1 MLQRLKKIISALTV
15 TAMIFGIMPIGAFAE
30 NLNKADY
37 EELNDGYLK
46 VVVSA
51 KNGGFLID
59 TVEGDKLNKADDNK
73 YLLFPDENYDTSY
86 TSFRV
91 KRGDEVKDYIF
102 GRKYGFLGKDSSDVT
117 LVKNSDNIVAT
128 WSVDGLTFTQ
138 TVTLANTKSALHGMA
153 SISYGV
159 KSTDGR
165 SADSVQARVMLDTAL
180 GYQDY
185 AVYELTK
192 KDSTY
197 EQIQSETVIDNSDG
211 EAYNNALFGYDNP
224 KAPSVTAYTVNASI
238 NNKIVAPYQIAFGH
252 WNNLASS
259 VFDFEPDNSL
269 TFTNP
274 YNEKYLTADSAYA
287 LYFDMGSVAAN
298 GEGNTVATNYGIY
311 SNVTVNNDDKVAINF
326 SSELGAMQL
335 TDTKDEYKP
344 QTADGKNGDFSVST
358 QIKNVSQNEMKQI
371 AVAVYPQEGI
381 TPYDLS
387 GNLDVTASYSNPF
400 SVDIIDF
407 NADEERQ
414 VVFNFNAEP
423 LTATDYRKIEV
434 RCYDVSGTDGK
445 LLSENLIGQRSIYLL
460 CPGATGDRVS
470 FISTAPEIVYNRG
483 TRHIYLAGQNFN
495 LLKNKSEYDIKVK
508 PLNGS
513 QPLTV
518 SAENFILDTENNTAD
533 LILDELMSVGTYQ
546 IVFDMKD
553 PTKKDITSDA
563 LKFNVS
569 DDIAYQ
575 GGSYGVVTIGV
586 VTIEKDGD
594 NKYALRAYKDEK
606 EYSDEVPN
614 AQNIS
619 LLELRGDFTL
629 KYENGKIAEAE
640 AVSLE
645 TVDHKAKSTINISNC
660 LDIEKGTVTVS
671 VENVG
676 QDDQTINIDIDGEV
690 YTTGARTKV
699 WSGVCA
705 ISSFENGSESTLLQY
720 TNEGEQTGDVENSVA
735 NTNGIML
742 MWPGAASTAQT
753 IAGMVMEFRYCQFG
767 QMATVDGEVTSKTP
781 KQRVI
786 AFGAQLSPDF
796 LVPSNF
802 DWSNRKTSAMEVAQ
816 LKMASSNYT
825 PSQLRDVQDRYAED
839 QEEWEDAEGGSLNLY
854 IHDILFGGGFIGFN
868 TSVEVEVPSY
878 ADGLPSVEGTLDLKV
893 MNNEYTIGVQ
903 GSADMMAFEM
913 EAEIRL
919 RSNNGIPI
927 PDKLYFYAGGF
938 TPGINVDGMGV
949 FWIKGAGGGID
960 NLFETIYPSSSVPPI
975 TLLLS
980 GQFALFDVLSARGDV
995 SISPRDLSIALSD
1008 VNVAGI
1014 TLIDYAGIECAWY
1027 PELRFAAGVSIGI
1040 FDVISGDGHLIVEKD
1055 KVKDKYFWE
1064 GYATAVV
1071 SIPKKIPIFGGIEI
1085 GSADL
1090 GVNAEKIWGALH
1102 VLKIDA
1108 GVTYYWGGDVDFAF
1122 GKYDAPEPTIELS
1135 AEGIPVYY
1143 DEKTD
1148 RTLYMKLNNSIRTL
1162 ASTDDISLFGSNG
1175 ATVSSLAGK
1184 TVHSVNFGKYNNE
1197 NGILTISYD
1206 APSQLI
1212 AETYAKNIEMENYP
1226 IVWSDS
1232 SKTADD
1238 TANAN
1243 ANAMLNWNEDTK
1255 KATVTITVT
1264 DENYFNKALQLKT
1277 GIASSVTIYAL
1288 SKLPTIDN
1296 AVLNNN
1302 TVTWSGEDLDKFNS
1316 LTIYAED
1323 SNNEVYPLYKTENVN
1338 DIKSK
1343 SANITMPENM
1353 PSGEYTVKVVATT
1366 TDESAN
1372 PVVTTDKK
1380 LNYTNPSQPSAPTF
1394 NVALGG
1400 DYSIDLTGI
1409 NQDNYDGY
1417 KVSIYEVQDGKNV
1430 PTVFDNMTV
1439 SGSDVIT
1446 VGGQYTK
1453 TVTVDKNGNIVNEND
1468 LTEDEKKDIK
1478 TQTEQVGLVS
1488 GKQYVVGL
1496 KGYKNTSSGGQ
1507 IVSAETLPSPV
1518 TMVEPKKADVT
1529 LKAQNAVSID
1539 GTDTVKSSNAVIDIV
1554 SDMNVSGEWSL
1565 DSGEMSGTVSEK
1577 TMSQSINLDG
1587 LEDGTHTITFKGE
1600 NDSKDGTLS
1609 EYMFTVD
1616 TLPPRLQIS
1625 SPNNGGF
1632 FEDTVTVKGISDS
1645 GAKVYIGAEN
1655 QEIQEVTVGDD
1666 GSFEKT
1672 VTLDNS
1678 MAYQNIVV
1686 YAADEIGNET
1696 VPVTLQLTNKALG
1709 NDDSVLQ
1716 MYIDGKECSDS
1727 TIKAG
1732 TSGQLSLK
1740 VKTDNRIIEINDD
1753 SAAANRIE
1761 WNVSAIE
1768 GAANVDENGYITTDE
1783 KINGVVSATVDNQNV
1798 YTVLGGKDS
1807 TDVPSEKI
1815 KVNASAGTARKTH
1828 ITINLDTAIEGMT
1841 ADNFVV
1847 LNGDKNVELT
1857 EVKASSD
1864 NKTYTLY
1871 GTFDTSVTYT
1881 VTVNLTGTTVEN
1893 THIIASSPLM
1903 IKPSSGGGGGGNSG
1917 NATYKITVVQS
1928 ENGKISPDTVTVNK
1942 NESKT
1947 FTITADEGYEI
1958 EDVIVNGESVGK
1970 VSEYTFEK
1978 VNAKAEITA
1987 KFKKIDAVPNPS
1999 DKPEPT
2005 DWNNPFVDVSNND
2018 WFYNSVKYAY
2028 ENGLM
2033 YGVSNTE
2040 FAPDGDVTR
2049 AMFVTVLYRTEGEPY
2064 AENSS
2069 FVDVASDSYYANAVA
2084 WAEENKIVSG
2094 VSDTEFAPDM
2104 SITREQMAAIIYR
2117 YAEYKN
2123 CDITVN
2129 ETANY
2134 VDSDSVSDY
2143 ARNAVDWLSEQEIMS
2158 GNTDGTFAPQANST
2172 RAQTAAV
2179 FMRINEKLK

>member
-495 LLKNKSEYDIKVK
+495 LLKNKSEYDIKVT

-575 GGSYGVVTIGV
+575 GGSYGV

-1162 ASTDDISLFGSNG
+1162 ASTEDISLFGSNG

-1184 TVHSVNFGKYNNE
+1184 TVHSVNFGKYNNG

-1446 VGGQYTK
+1446 VGGQ
-1453 TVTVDKNGNIVNEND
+1453 
-1468 LTEDEKKDIK
+1468 
-1478 TQTEQVGLVS
+1478 
-1488 GKQYVVGL
+1488 
-1496 KGYKNTSSGGQ
+1496 
-1507 IVSAETLPSPV
+1507 
-1518 TMVEPKKADVT
+1518 
-1529 LKAQNAVSID
+1529 
-1539 GTDTVKSSNAVIDIV
+1539 
-1554 SDMNVSGEWSL
+1554 
-1565 DSGEMSGTVSEK
+1565 
-1577 TMSQSINLDG
+1577 
-1587 LEDGTHTITFKGE
+1587 
-1600 NDSKDGTLS
+1600 
-1609 EYMFTVD
+1609 
-1616 TLPPRLQIS
+1616 IS
-1625 SPNNGGF
+1625 
-1632 FEDTVTVKGISDS
+1632 
-1645 GAKVYIGAEN
+1645 
-1655 QEIQEVTVGDD
+1655 
-1666 GSFEKT
+1666 
-1672 VTLDNS
+1672 
-1678 MAYQNIVV
+1678 
-1686 YAADEIGNET
+1686 
-1696 VPVTLQLTNKALG
+1696 
-1709 NDDSVLQ
+1709 
-1716 MYIDGKECSDS
+1716 
-1727 TIKAG
+1727 
-1732 TSGQLSLK
+1732 
-1740 VKTDNRIIEINDD
+1740 
-1753 SAAANRIE
+1753 
-1761 WNVSAIE
+1761 
-1768 GAANVDENGYITTDE
+1768 
-1783 KINGVVSATVDNQNV
+1783 
-1798 YTVLGGKDS
+1798 
-1807 TDVPSEKI
+1807 
-1815 KVNASAGTARKTH
+1815 
-1828 ITINLDTAIEGMT
+1828 
-1841 ADNFVV
+1841 
-1847 LNGDKNVELT
+1847 
-1857 EVKASSD
+1857 
-1864 NKTYTLY
+1864 
-1871 GTFDTSVTYT
+1871 
-1881 VTVNLTGTTVEN
+1881 
-1893 THIIASSPLM
+1893 
-1903 IKPSSGGGGGGNSG
+1903 
-1917 NATYKITVVQS
+1917 
-1928 ENGKISPDTVTVNK
+1928 
-1942 NESKT
+1942 
-1947 FTITADEGYEI
+1947 
-1958 EDVIVNGESVGK
+1958 
-1970 VSEYTFEK
+1970 
-1978 VNAKAEITA
+1978 
-1987 KFKKIDAVPNPS
+1987 
-1999 DKPEPT
+1999 
-2005 DWNNPFVDVSNND
+2005 
-2018 WFYNSVKYAY
+2018 
-2028 ENGLM
+2028 
-2033 YGVSNTE
+2033 
-2040 FAPDGDVTR
+2040 
-2049 AMFVTVLYRTEGEPY
+2049 
-2064 AENSS
+2064 
-2069 FVDVASDSYYANAVA
+2069 
-2084 WAEENKIVSG
+2084 
-2094 VSDTEFAPDM
+2094 
-2104 SITREQMAAIIYR
+2104 
-2117 YAEYKN
+2117 
-2123 CDITVN
+2123 
-2129 ETANY
+2129 
-2134 VDSDSVSDY
+2134 
-2143 ARNAVDWLSEQEIMS
+2143 
-2158 GNTDGTFAPQANST
+2158 
-2172 RAQTAAV
+2172 
-2179 FMRINEKLK
+2179 

>member
-495 LLKNKSEYDIKVK
+495 LLKNKSEYDIKVT

-575 GGSYGVVTIGV
+575 GGSYGV

-1064 GYATAVV
+1064 GYATAMV

-1148 RTLYMKLNNSIRTL
+1148 RTLYMKLNNNIRTL

-1184 TVHSVNFGKYNNE
+1184 TIHSINFGKYNNE

-1453 TVTVDKNGNIVNEND
+1453 TVTVDKDGNIVNEND
-1468 LTEDEKKDIK
+1468 LTEDEK
-1478 TQTEQVGLVS
+1478 
-1488 GKQYVVGL
+1488 
-1496 KGYKNTSSGGQ
+1496 GYKNADRTS
-1507 IVSAETLPSPV
+1507 
-1518 TMVEPKKADVT
+1518 
-1529 LKAQNAVSID
+1529 
-1539 GTDTVKSSNAVIDIV
+1539 
-1554 SDMNVSGEWSL
+1554 
-1565 DSGEMSGTVSEK
+1565 
-1577 TMSQSINLDG
+1577 
-1587 LEDGTHTITFKGE
+1587 
-1600 NDSKDGTLS
+1600 
-1609 EYMFTVD
+1609 
-1616 TLPPRLQIS
+1616 
-1625 SPNNGGF
+1625 
-1632 FEDTVTVKGISDS
+1632 
-1645 GAKVYIGAEN
+1645 
-1655 QEIQEVTVGDD
+1655 
-1666 GSFEKT
+1666 
-1672 VTLDNS
+1672 
-1678 MAYQNIVV
+1678 
-1686 YAADEIGNET
+1686 
-1696 VPVTLQLTNKALG
+1696 
-1709 NDDSVLQ
+1709 
-1716 MYIDGKECSDS
+1716 
-1727 TIKAG
+1727 
-1732 TSGQLSLK
+1732 
-1740 VKTDNRIIEINDD
+1740 
-1753 SAAANRIE
+1753 
-1761 WNVSAIE
+1761 
-1768 GAANVDENGYITTDE
+1768 
-1783 KINGVVSATVDNQNV
+1783 
-1798 YTVLGGKDS
+1798 
-1807 TDVPSEKI
+1807 
-1815 KVNASAGTARKTH
+1815 
-1828 ITINLDTAIEGMT
+1828 
-1841 ADNFVV
+1841 
-1847 LNGDKNVELT
+1847 
-1857 EVKASSD
+1857 
-1864 NKTYTLY
+1864 
-1871 GTFDTSVTYT
+1871 
-1881 VTVNLTGTTVEN
+1881 
-1893 THIIASSPLM
+1893 
-1903 IKPSSGGGGGGNSG
+1903 
-1917 NATYKITVVQS
+1917 
-1928 ENGKISPDTVTVNK
+1928 
-1942 NESKT
+1942 
-1947 FTITADEGYEI
+1947 
-1958 EDVIVNGESVGK
+1958 
-1970 VSEYTFEK
+1970 
-1978 VNAKAEITA
+1978 
-1987 KFKKIDAVPNPS
+1987 
-1999 DKPEPT
+1999 
-2005 DWNNPFVDVSNND
+2005 
-2018 WFYNSVKYAY
+2018 
-2028 ENGLM
+2028 
-2033 YGVSNTE
+2033 
-2040 FAPDGDVTR
+2040 
-2049 AMFVTVLYRTEGEPY
+2049 RTC
-2064 AENSS
+2064 
-2069 FVDVASDSYYANAVA
+2069 
-2084 WAEENKIVSG
+2084 K
-2094 VSDTEFAPDM
+2094 
-2104 SITREQMAAIIYR
+2104 R
-2117 YAEYKN
+2117 
-2123 CDITVN
+2123 
-2129 ETANY
+2129 
-2134 VDSDSVSDY
+2134 
-2143 ARNAVDWLSEQEIMS
+2143 
-2158 GNTDGTFAPQANST
+2158 
-2172 RAQTAAV
+2172 
-2179 FMRINEKLK
+2179 

>member
-91 KRGDEVKDYIF
+91 KRGNEVKDYIF

-495 LLKNKSEYDIKVK
+495 LLKNKSEYDIKVT

-575 GGSYGVVTIGV
+575 GGSYGVVTI
-586 VTIEKDGD
+586 E
-594 NKYALRAYKDEK
+594 
-606 EYSDEVPN
+606 
-614 AQNIS
+614 
-619 LLELRGDFTL
+619 
-629 KYENGKIAEAE
+629 ENGKIAEAE

-1488 GKQYVVGL
+1488 GKQYVIGL

-1507 IVSAETLPSPV
+1507 IVSAETLSSPV

-1529 LKAQNAVSID
+1529 LKAQNAVNID
-1539 GTDTVKSSNAVIDIV
+1539 GTDTVKSSNAVIDLV

-1565 DSGEMSGTVSEK
+1565 DGGEMNGTVSEK

-1587 LEDGTHTITFKGE
+1587 LEDGTHIITFKGE

-1807 TDVPSEKI
+1807 TDIPSEKI

-1881 VTVNLTGTTVEN
+1881 VTVNLTGTMVEN

-1917 NATYKITVVQS
+1917 NVTYKITVVQS

-1958 EDVIVNGESVGK
+1958 EDVIVNGERVGK

-2033 YGVSNTE
+2033 YGVSDTE

-2104 SITREQMAAIIYR
+2104 SITREQMAAIVYR

-2134 VDSDSVSDY
+2134 VDSDSISDY

>member
-495 LLKNKSEYDIKVK
+495 LLKNKSEYDIKVT

-575 GGSYGVVTIGV
+575 GGSYGV

-1372 PVVTTDKK
+1372 PVVITDKK

-1453 TVTVDKNGNIVNEND
+1453 TVTVDKNGNIVNKND

-1507 IVSAETLPSPV
+1507 IVSAETLSSPV

-1529 LKAQNAVSID
+1529 LKAQNSVSID
-1539 GTDTVKSSNAVIDIV
+1539 GTDTVKSSNA
-1554 SDMNVSGEWSL
+1554 
-1565 DSGEMSGTVSEK
+1565 
-1577 TMSQSINLDG
+1577 
-1587 LEDGTHTITFKGE
+1587 
-1600 NDSKDGTLS
+1600 
-1609 EYMFTVD
+1609 
-1616 TLPPRLQIS
+1616 
-1625 SPNNGGF
+1625 
-1632 FEDTVTVKGISDS
+1632 
-1645 GAKVYIGAEN
+1645 
-1655 QEIQEVTVGDD
+1655 
-1666 GSFEKT
+1666 
-1672 VTLDNS
+1672 
-1678 MAYQNIVV
+1678 
-1686 YAADEIGNET
+1686 
-1696 VPVTLQLTNKALG
+1696 
-1709 NDDSVLQ
+1709 
-1716 MYIDGKECSDS
+1716 
-1727 TIKAG
+1727 
-1732 TSGQLSLK
+1732 
-1740 VKTDNRIIEINDD
+1740 
-1753 SAAANRIE
+1753 
-1761 WNVSAIE
+1761 
-1768 GAANVDENGYITTDE
+1768 
-1783 KINGVVSATVDNQNV
+1783 
-1798 YTVLGGKDS
+1798 
-1807 TDVPSEKI
+1807 
-1815 KVNASAGTARKTH
+1815 
-1828 ITINLDTAIEGMT
+1828 
-1841 ADNFVV
+1841 
-1847 LNGDKNVELT
+1847 
-1857 EVKASSD
+1857 
-1864 NKTYTLY
+1864 
-1871 GTFDTSVTYT
+1871 
-1881 VTVNLTGTTVEN
+1881 
-1893 THIIASSPLM
+1893 
-1903 IKPSSGGGGGGNSG
+1903 
-1917 NATYKITVVQS
+1917 
-1928 ENGKISPDTVTVNK
+1928 
-1942 NESKT
+1942 
-1947 FTITADEGYEI
+1947 DEG
-1958 EDVIVNGESVGK
+1958 
-1970 VSEYTFEK
+1970 
-1978 VNAKAEITA
+1978 
-1987 KFKKIDAVPNPS
+1987 
-1999 DKPEPT
+1999 
-2005 DWNNPFVDVSNND
+2005 
-2018 WFYNSVKYAY
+2018 
-2028 ENGLM
+2028 
-2033 YGVSNTE
+2033 
-2040 FAPDGDVTR
+2040 
-2049 AMFVTVLYRTEGEPY
+2049 
-2064 AENSS
+2064 
-2069 FVDVASDSYYANAVA
+2069 
-2084 WAEENKIVSG
+2084 
-2094 VSDTEFAPDM
+2094 
-2104 SITREQMAAIIYR
+2104 
-2117 YAEYKN
+2117 
-2123 CDITVN
+2123 
-2129 ETANY
+2129 
-2134 VDSDSVSDY
+2134 
-2143 ARNAVDWLSEQEIMS
+2143 
-2158 GNTDGTFAPQANST
+2158 
-2172 RAQTAAV
+2172 
-2179 FMRINEKLK
+2179 

>member
-165 SADSVQARVMLDTAL
+165 SADSVQARVMLDTEL

-495 LLKNKSEYDIKVK
+495 LLKNKSEYDIKVT

-575 GGSYGVVTIGV
+575 G
-586 VTIEKDGD
+586 
-594 NKYALRAYKDEK
+594 EK

-1478 TQTEQVGLVS
+1478 TQSEQVGLVS

-1507 IVSAETLPSPV
+1507 IVSAETLSSPV

-1539 GTDTVKSSNAVIDIV
+1539 GTDTVKSSNAVIDLV

-1587 LEDGTHTITFKGE
+1587 LEDGTHIITFKGE

-1716 MYIDGKECSDS
+1716 MYIDGKECRDS

-1768 GAANVDENGYITTDE
+1768 GAANVDENGYITTDK

-1807 TDVPSEKI
+1807 TDIPSEKI

-1917 NATYKITVVQS
+1917 NVTYKITVVQS

-2033 YGVSNTE
+2033 YGVSDTE

-2104 SITREQMAAIIYR
+2104 SITREQMAAIVYR

-2134 VDSDSVSDY
+2134 VDSDSISDY

>member
-344 QTADGKNGDFSVST
+344 QTTGGKNGDFSVST

-495 LLKNKSEYDIKVK
+495 LLKNKSEYDIKVT

-575 GGSYGVVTIGV
+575 GGSYGVVTI
-586 VTIEKDGD
+586 EKDGD
-594 NKYALRAYKDEK
+594 NKYVLRAYKDEK

-671 VENVG
+671 VENIG

-1008 VNVAGI
+1008 VNIAGI

-1478 TQTEQVGLVS
+1478 TQSEQVGLVS
-1488 GKQYVVGL
+1488 GKQYVV
-1496 KGYKNTSSGGQ
+1496 
-1507 IVSAETLPSPV
+1507 
-1518 TMVEPKKADVT
+1518 D
-1529 LKAQNAVSID
+1529 
-1539 GTDTVKSSNAVIDIV
+1539 
-1554 SDMNVSGEWSL
+1554 
-1565 DSGEMSGTVSEK
+1565 
-1577 TMSQSINLDG
+1577 
-1587 LEDGTHTITFKGE
+1587 
-1600 NDSKDGTLS
+1600 
-1609 EYMFTVD
+1609 
-1616 TLPPRLQIS
+1616 
-1625 SPNNGGF
+1625 
-1632 FEDTVTVKGISDS
+1632 
-1645 GAKVYIGAEN
+1645 
-1655 QEIQEVTVGDD
+1655 
-1666 GSFEKT
+1666 
-1672 VTLDNS
+1672 
-1678 MAYQNIVV
+1678 
-1686 YAADEIGNET
+1686 
-1696 VPVTLQLTNKALG
+1696 
-1709 NDDSVLQ
+1709 
-1716 MYIDGKECSDS
+1716 
-1727 TIKAG
+1727 
-1732 TSGQLSLK
+1732 
-1740 VKTDNRIIEINDD
+1740 
-1753 SAAANRIE
+1753 
-1761 WNVSAIE
+1761 
-1768 GAANVDENGYITTDE
+1768 
-1783 KINGVVSATVDNQNV
+1783 
-1798 YTVLGGKDS
+1798 
-1807 TDVPSEKI
+1807 
-1815 KVNASAGTARKTH
+1815 
-1828 ITINLDTAIEGMT
+1828 
-1841 ADNFVV
+1841 
-1847 LNGDKNVELT
+1847 
-1857 EVKASSD
+1857 
-1864 NKTYTLY
+1864 
-1871 GTFDTSVTYT
+1871 
-1881 VTVNLTGTTVEN
+1881 
-1893 THIIASSPLM
+1893 
-1903 IKPSSGGGGGGNSG
+1903 
-1917 NATYKITVVQS
+1917 
-1928 ENGKISPDTVTVNK
+1928 
-1942 NESKT
+1942 
-1947 FTITADEGYEI
+1947 
-1958 EDVIVNGESVGK
+1958 
-1970 VSEYTFEK
+1970 
-1978 VNAKAEITA
+1978 
-1987 KFKKIDAVPNPS
+1987 
-1999 DKPEPT
+1999 
-2005 DWNNPFVDVSNND
+2005 
-2018 WFYNSVKYAY
+2018 
-2028 ENGLM
+2028 
-2033 YGVSNTE
+2033 
-2040 FAPDGDVTR
+2040 
-2049 AMFVTVLYRTEGEPY
+2049 
-2064 AENSS
+2064 
-2069 FVDVASDSYYANAVA
+2069 
-2084 WAEENKIVSG
+2084 
-2094 VSDTEFAPDM
+2094 
-2104 SITREQMAAIIYR
+2104 
-2117 YAEYKN
+2117 
-2123 CDITVN
+2123 
-2129 ETANY
+2129 
-2134 VDSDSVSDY
+2134 
-2143 ARNAVDWLSEQEIMS
+2143 
-2158 GNTDGTFAPQANST
+2158 
-2172 RAQTAAV
+2172 
-2179 FMRINEKLK
+2179 

>member
-495 LLKNKSEYDIKVK
+495 LLKNKSEYDIKVT

-575 GGSYGVVTIGV
+575 GGSYGV

-1162 ASTDDISLFGSNG
+1162 ASTEDISLFGSNG

-1226 IVWSDS
+1226 IVWSD
-1232 SKTADD
+1232 
-1238 TANAN
+1238 
-1243 ANAMLNWNEDTK
+1243 
-1255 KATVTITVT
+1255 
-1264 DENYFNKALQLKT
+1264 
-1277 GIASSVTIYAL
+1277 
-1288 SKLPTIDN
+1288 
-1296 AVLNNN
+1296 
-1302 TVTWSGEDLDKFNS
+1302 
-1316 LTIYAED
+1316 
-1323 SNNEVYPLYKTENVN
+1323 
-1338 DIKSK
+1338 
-1343 SANITMPENM
+1343 
-1353 PSGEYTVKVVATT
+1353 
-1366 TDESAN
+1366 
-1372 PVVTTDKK
+1372 
-1380 LNYTNPSQPSAPTF
+1380 
-1394 NVALGG
+1394 
-1400 DYSIDLTGI
+1400 
-1409 NQDNYDGY
+1409 
-1417 KVSIYEVQDGKNV
+1417 
-1430 PTVFDNMTV
+1430 
-1439 SGSDVIT
+1439 
-1446 VGGQYTK
+1446 
-1453 TVTVDKNGNIVNEND
+1453 
-1468 LTEDEKKDIK
+1468 
-1478 TQTEQVGLVS
+1478 
-1488 GKQYVVGL
+1488 
-1496 KGYKNTSSGGQ
+1496 
-1507 IVSAETLPSPV
+1507 
-1518 TMVEPKKADVT
+1518 
-1529 LKAQNAVSID
+1529 
-1539 GTDTVKSSNAVIDIV
+1539 
-1554 SDMNVSGEWSL
+1554 
-1565 DSGEMSGTVSEK
+1565 
-1577 TMSQSINLDG
+1577 
-1587 LEDGTHTITFKGE
+1587 
-1600 NDSKDGTLS
+1600 
-1609 EYMFTVD
+1609 
-1616 TLPPRLQIS
+1616 
-1625 SPNNGGF
+1625 
-1632 FEDTVTVKGISDS
+1632 
-1645 GAKVYIGAEN
+1645 
-1655 QEIQEVTVGDD
+1655 
-1666 GSFEKT
+1666 
-1672 VTLDNS
+1672 
-1678 MAYQNIVV
+1678 
-1686 YAADEIGNET
+1686 
-1696 VPVTLQLTNKALG
+1696 
-1709 NDDSVLQ
+1709 
-1716 MYIDGKECSDS
+1716 
-1727 TIKAG
+1727 
-1732 TSGQLSLK
+1732 LSL
-1740 VKTDNRIIEINDD
+1740 I
-1753 SAAANRIE
+1753 
-1761 WNVSAIE
+1761 
-1768 GAANVDENGYITTDE
+1768 
-1783 KINGVVSATVDNQNV
+1783 
-1798 YTVLGGKDS
+1798 
-1807 TDVPSEKI
+1807 
-1815 KVNASAGTARKTH
+1815 H
-1828 ITINLDTAIEGMT
+1828 I
-1841 ADNFVV
+1841 
-1847 LNGDKNVELT
+1847 
-1857 EVKASSD
+1857 
-1864 NKTYTLY
+1864 
-1871 GTFDTSVTYT
+1871 
-1881 VTVNLTGTTVEN
+1881 
-1893 THIIASSPLM
+1893 
-1903 IKPSSGGGGGGNSG
+1903 
-1917 NATYKITVVQS
+1917 
-1928 ENGKISPDTVTVNK
+1928 
-1942 NESKT
+1942 
-1947 FTITADEGYEI
+1947 
-1958 EDVIVNGESVGK
+1958 
-1970 VSEYTFEK
+1970 
-1978 VNAKAEITA
+1978 
-1987 KFKKIDAVPNPS
+1987 
-1999 DKPEPT
+1999 
-2005 DWNNPFVDVSNND
+2005 
-2018 WFYNSVKYAY
+2018 
-2028 ENGLM
+2028 
-2033 YGVSNTE
+2033 
-2040 FAPDGDVTR
+2040 
-2049 AMFVTVLYRTEGEPY
+2049 
-2064 AENSS
+2064 
-2069 FVDVASDSYYANAVA
+2069 
-2084 WAEENKIVSG
+2084 
-2094 VSDTEFAPDM
+2094 
-2104 SITREQMAAIIYR
+2104 
-2117 YAEYKN
+2117 
-2123 CDITVN
+2123 
-2129 ETANY
+2129 
-2134 VDSDSVSDY
+2134 
-2143 ARNAVDWLSEQEIMS
+2143 
-2158 GNTDGTFAPQANST
+2158 
-2172 RAQTAAV
+2172 
-2179 FMRINEKLK
+2179 

>member
-91 KRGDEVKDYIF
+91 KRGNEVKDYIF

-495 LLKNKSEYDIKVK
+495 LLKNKSEYDIKVT

-575 GGSYGVVTIGV
+575 GGSYGV

-1394 NVALGG
+1394 NVSLGG

-1507 IVSAETLPSPV
+1507 IVSTETLSSPV

-1539 GTDTVKSSNAVIDIV
+1539 GTDTVKSSNAVIDLV

-1587 LEDGTHTITFKGE
+1587 LEDGTHIITFKGE

-1807 TDVPSEKI
+1807 TDIPSEKI

-1917 NATYKITVVQS
+1917 NVTYKITVVQS

-2033 YGVSNTE
+2033 YGVSETE

-2104 SITREQMAAIIYR
+2104 SITREQMAAIVYR

-2134 VDSDSVSDY
+2134 VDSNSISDY
-2143 ARNAVDWLSEQEIMS
+2143 ARNAVDWLSEKEIMS

>member
-495 LLKNKSEYDIKVK
+495 LLKNKSEYDIKVT

-575 GGSYGVVTIGV
+575 GGSYGV

-1008 VNVAGI
+1008 VNIAGI

-1409 NQDNYDGY
+1409 NQYNYDGY

-1453 TVTVDKNGNIVNEND
+1453 TVTVDKNGNIVNKND

-1507 IVSAETLPSPV
+1507 IVSAETLSSPV

-1539 GTDTVKSSNAVIDIV
+1539 GTDTVKSSNAVIDLV

-1587 LEDGTHTITFKGE
+1587 LEDGTHIITFKGE

-1807 TDVPSEKI
+1807 TDIPSEKI

-1847 LNGDKNVELT
+1847 LNG
-1857 EVKASSD
+1857 D

-1917 NATYKITVVQS
+1917 TVTYKITVVQS

-2028 ENGLM
+2028 ENGLI

-2084 WAEENKIVSG
+2084 WAEENKVVSG

>member
-197 EQIQSETVIDNSDG
+197 EKIQSETVIDNSDG

-298 GEGNTVATNYGIY
+298 GEGDTVATNYGIY

-495 LLKNKSEYDIKVK
+495 LLKNKSEYDIKVT

-575 GGSYGVVTIGV
+575 GGSYGV

-671 VENVG
+671 VENIG

-1108 GVTYYWGGDVDFAF
+1108 GVTYYWGGDIKI
-1122 GKYDAPEPTIELS
+1122 G
-1135 AEGIPVYY
+1135 
-1143 DEKTD
+1143 
-1148 RTLYMKLNNSIRTL
+1148 
-1162 ASTDDISLFGSNG
+1162 
-1175 ATVSSLAGK
+1175 
-1184 TVHSVNFGKYNNE
+1184 VN
-1197 NGILTISYD
+1197 
-1206 APSQLI
+1206 
-1212 AETYAKNIEMENYP
+1212 
-1226 IVWSDS
+1226 
-1232 SKTADD
+1232 
-1238 TANAN
+1238 
-1243 ANAMLNWNEDTK
+1243 
-1255 KATVTITVT
+1255 
-1264 DENYFNKALQLKT
+1264 
-1277 GIASSVTIYAL
+1277 
-1288 SKLPTIDN
+1288 
-1296 AVLNNN
+1296 
-1302 TVTWSGEDLDKFNS
+1302 
-1316 LTIYAED
+1316 
-1323 SNNEVYPLYKTENVN
+1323 
-1338 DIKSK
+1338 
-1343 SANITMPENM
+1343 
-1353 PSGEYTVKVVATT
+1353 
-1366 TDESAN
+1366 
-1372 PVVTTDKK
+1372 
-1380 LNYTNPSQPSAPTF
+1380 
-1394 NVALGG
+1394 
-1400 DYSIDLTGI
+1400 
-1409 NQDNYDGY
+1409 
-1417 KVSIYEVQDGKNV
+1417 
-1430 PTVFDNMTV
+1430 
-1439 SGSDVIT
+1439 
-1446 VGGQYTK
+1446 
-1453 TVTVDKNGNIVNEND
+1453 
-1468 LTEDEKKDIK
+1468 
-1478 TQTEQVGLVS
+1478 
-1488 GKQYVVGL
+1488 
-1496 KGYKNTSSGGQ
+1496 
-1507 IVSAETLPSPV
+1507 
-1518 TMVEPKKADVT
+1518 
-1529 LKAQNAVSID
+1529 
-1539 GTDTVKSSNAVIDIV
+1539 
-1554 SDMNVSGEWSL
+1554 
-1565 DSGEMSGTVSEK
+1565 
-1577 TMSQSINLDG
+1577 
-1587 LEDGTHTITFKGE
+1587 
-1600 NDSKDGTLS
+1600 
-1609 EYMFTVD
+1609 
-1616 TLPPRLQIS
+1616 
-1625 SPNNGGF
+1625 
-1632 FEDTVTVKGISDS
+1632 
-1645 GAKVYIGAEN
+1645 
-1655 QEIQEVTVGDD
+1655 
-1666 GSFEKT
+1666 
-1672 VTLDNS
+1672 
-1678 MAYQNIVV
+1678 
-1686 YAADEIGNET
+1686 
-1696 VPVTLQLTNKALG
+1696 
-1709 NDDSVLQ
+1709 
-1716 MYIDGKECSDS
+1716 C
-1727 TIKAG
+1727 
-1732 TSGQLSLK
+1732 
-1740 VKTDNRIIEINDD
+1740 
-1753 SAAANRIE
+1753 
-1761 WNVSAIE
+1761 
-1768 GAANVDENGYITTDE
+1768 
-1783 KINGVVSATVDNQNV
+1783 
-1798 YTVLGGKDS
+1798 
-1807 TDVPSEKI
+1807 
-1815 KVNASAGTARKTH
+1815 
-1828 ITINLDTAIEGMT
+1828 
-1841 ADNFVV
+1841 
-1847 LNGDKNVELT
+1847 
-1857 EVKASSD
+1857 
-1864 NKTYTLY
+1864 
-1871 GTFDTSVTYT
+1871 
-1881 VTVNLTGTTVEN
+1881 
-1893 THIIASSPLM
+1893 
-1903 IKPSSGGGGGGNSG
+1903 
-1917 NATYKITVVQS
+1917 
-1928 ENGKISPDTVTVNK
+1928 
-1942 NESKT
+1942 
-1947 FTITADEGYEI
+1947 
-1958 EDVIVNGESVGK
+1958 
-1970 VSEYTFEK
+1970 
-1978 VNAKAEITA
+1978 
-1987 KFKKIDAVPNPS
+1987 
-1999 DKPEPT
+1999 
-2005 DWNNPFVDVSNND
+2005 
-2018 WFYNSVKYAY
+2018 
-2028 ENGLM
+2028 
-2033 YGVSNTE
+2033 
-2040 FAPDGDVTR
+2040 
-2049 AMFVTVLYRTEGEPY
+2049 
-2064 AENSS
+2064 
-2069 FVDVASDSYYANAVA
+2069 AVA
-2084 WAEENKIVSG
+2084 
-2094 VSDTEFAPDM
+2094 
-2104 SITREQMAAIIYR
+2104 
-2117 YAEYKN
+2117 
-2123 CDITVN
+2123 
-2129 ETANY
+2129 
-2134 VDSDSVSDY
+2134 
-2143 ARNAVDWLSEQEIMS
+2143 
-2158 GNTDGTFAPQANST
+2158 
-2172 RAQTAAV
+2172 
-2179 FMRINEKLK
+2179 

>member
-495 LLKNKSEYDIKVK
+495 LLKNKSEYDIKVT

-575 GGSYGVVTIGV
+575 GGSYGV

-796 LVPSNF
+796 LIPSNF

-1008 VNVAGI
+1008 VNIAGI

-1394 NVALGG
+1394 NAALGG

-1430 PTVFDNMTV
+1430 PTVFDNITV

-1478 TQTEQVGLVS
+1478 TPTEQVGLVS
-1488 GKQYVVGL
+1488 GKQYV
-1496 KGYKNTSSGGQ
+1496 
-1507 IVSAETLPSPV
+1507 
-1518 TMVEPKKADVT
+1518 
-1529 LKAQNAVSID
+1529 
-1539 GTDTVKSSNAVIDIV
+1539 
-1554 SDMNVSGEWSL
+1554 
-1565 DSGEMSGTVSEK
+1565 
-1577 TMSQSINLDG
+1577 
-1587 LEDGTHTITFKGE
+1587 
-1600 NDSKDGTLS
+1600 
-1609 EYMFTVD
+1609 
-1616 TLPPRLQIS
+1616 
-1625 SPNNGGF
+1625 
-1632 FEDTVTVKGISDS
+1632 
-1645 GAKVYIGAEN
+1645 
-1655 QEIQEVTVGDD
+1655 
-1666 GSFEKT
+1666 
-1672 VTLDNS
+1672 
-1678 MAYQNIVV
+1678 
-1686 YAADEIGNET
+1686 
-1696 VPVTLQLTNKALG
+1696 
-1709 NDDSVLQ
+1709 
-1716 MYIDGKECSDS
+1716 
-1727 TIKAG
+1727 
-1732 TSGQLSLK
+1732 
-1740 VKTDNRIIEINDD
+1740 
-1753 SAAANRIE
+1753 
-1761 WNVSAIE
+1761 
-1768 GAANVDENGYITTDE
+1768 
-1783 KINGVVSATVDNQNV
+1783 
-1798 YTVLGGKDS
+1798 
-1807 TDVPSEKI
+1807 
-1815 KVNASAGTARKTH
+1815 
-1828 ITINLDTAIEGMT
+1828 
-1841 ADNFVV
+1841 
-1847 LNGDKNVELT
+1847 
-1857 EVKASSD
+1857 
-1864 NKTYTLY
+1864 
-1871 GTFDTSVTYT
+1871 
-1881 VTVNLTGTTVEN
+1881 
-1893 THIIASSPLM
+1893 
-1903 IKPSSGGGGGGNSG
+1903 
-1917 NATYKITVVQS
+1917 
-1928 ENGKISPDTVTVNK
+1928 
-1942 NESKT
+1942 
-1947 FTITADEGYEI
+1947 
-1958 EDVIVNGESVGK
+1958 
-1970 VSEYTFEK
+1970 
-1978 VNAKAEITA
+1978 
-1987 KFKKIDAVPNPS
+1987 
-1999 DKPEPT
+1999 
-2005 DWNNPFVDVSNND
+2005 
-2018 WFYNSVKYAY
+2018 
-2028 ENGLM
+2028 
-2033 YGVSNTE
+2033 
-2040 FAPDGDVTR
+2040 
-2049 AMFVTVLYRTEGEPY
+2049 
-2064 AENSS
+2064 
-2069 FVDVASDSYYANAVA
+2069 
-2084 WAEENKIVSG
+2084 
-2094 VSDTEFAPDM
+2094 
-2104 SITREQMAAIIYR
+2104 
-2117 YAEYKN
+2117 
-2123 CDITVN
+2123 
-2129 ETANY
+2129 
-2134 VDSDSVSDY
+2134 
-2143 ARNAVDWLSEQEIMS
+2143 
-2158 GNTDGTFAPQANST
+2158 
-2172 RAQTAAV
+2172 
-2179 FMRINEKLK
+2179 

>member
-298 GEGNTVATNYGIY
+298 GEGDTVATNYGIY

-495 LLKNKSEYDIKVK
+495 LLKNKSEYDIKVT

-575 GGSYGVVTIGV
+575 GGSYGVVTI
-586 VTIEKDGD
+586 EKDGD
-594 NKYALRAYKDEK
+594 NKYVLRAYKDEK

-671 VENVG
+671 VENIG

-1162 ASTDDISLFGSNG
+1162 ASTEDISLFGSNG

-1453 TVTVDKNGNIVNEND
+1453 TVTVDKNYRE
-1468 LTEDEKKDIK
+1468 
-1478 TQTEQVGLVS
+1478 
-1488 GKQYVVGL
+1488 
-1496 KGYKNTSSGGQ
+1496 
-1507 IVSAETLPSPV
+1507 
-1518 TMVEPKKADVT
+1518 
-1529 LKAQNAVSID
+1529 
-1539 GTDTVKSSNAVIDIV
+1539 
-1554 SDMNVSGEWSL
+1554 
-1565 DSGEMSGTVSEK
+1565 
-1577 TMSQSINLDG
+1577 
-1587 LEDGTHTITFKGE
+1587 
-1600 NDSKDGTLS
+1600 
-1609 EYMFTVD
+1609 
-1616 TLPPRLQIS
+1616 
-1625 SPNNGGF
+1625 
-1632 FEDTVTVKGISDS
+1632 
-1645 GAKVYIGAEN
+1645 
-1655 QEIQEVTVGDD
+1655 
-1666 GSFEKT
+1666 
-1672 VTLDNS
+1672 
-1678 MAYQNIVV
+1678 
-1686 YAADEIGNET
+1686 
-1696 VPVTLQLTNKALG
+1696 
-1709 NDDSVLQ
+1709 
-1716 MYIDGKECSDS
+1716 
-1727 TIKAG
+1727 
-1732 TSGQLSLK
+1732 
-1740 VKTDNRIIEINDD
+1740 
-1753 SAAANRIE
+1753 
-1761 WNVSAIE
+1761 
-1768 GAANVDENGYITTDE
+1768 
-1783 KINGVVSATVDNQNV
+1783 
-1798 YTVLGGKDS
+1798 
-1807 TDVPSEKI
+1807 
-1815 KVNASAGTARKTH
+1815 RKRP
-1828 ITINLDTAIEGMT
+1828 
-1841 ADNFVV
+1841 
-1847 LNGDKNVELT
+1847 
-1857 EVKASSD
+1857 
-1864 NKTYTLY
+1864 Y
-1871 GTFDTSVTYT
+1871 G
-1881 VTVNLTGTTVEN
+1881 
-1893 THIIASSPLM
+1893 
-1903 IKPSSGGGGGGNSG
+1903 
-1917 NATYKITVVQS
+1917 
-1928 ENGKISPDTVTVNK
+1928 
-1942 NESKT
+1942 
-1947 FTITADEGYEI
+1947 
-1958 EDVIVNGESVGK
+1958 
-1970 VSEYTFEK
+1970 
-1978 VNAKAEITA
+1978 
-1987 KFKKIDAVPNPS
+1987 
-1999 DKPEPT
+1999 
-2005 DWNNPFVDVSNND
+2005 
-2018 WFYNSVKYAY
+2018 
-2028 ENGLM
+2028 
-2033 YGVSNTE
+2033 
-2040 FAPDGDVTR
+2040 R
-2049 AMFVTVLYRTEGEPY
+2049 
-2064 AENSS
+2064 
-2069 FVDVASDSYYANAVA
+2069 
-2084 WAEENKIVSG
+2084 
-2094 VSDTEFAPDM
+2094 
-2104 SITREQMAAIIYR
+2104 
-2117 YAEYKN
+2117 
-2123 CDITVN
+2123 
-2129 ETANY
+2129 
-2134 VDSDSVSDY
+2134 
-2143 ARNAVDWLSEQEIMS
+2143 
-2158 GNTDGTFAPQANST
+2158 
-2172 RAQTAAV
+2172 
-2179 FMRINEKLK
+2179 

>member
-91 KRGDEVKDYIF
+91 KRGNEVKDYIF

-344 QTADGKNGDFSVST
+344 QTADGKNGDFSMST

-470 FISTAPEIVYNRG
+470 FISTAPEIIYNRG

-495 LLKNKSEYDIKVK
+495 LLKNKSEYDIKVT

-575 GGSYGVVTIGV
+575 GGSYGV

-1014 TLIDYAGIECAWY
+1014 TLIDYVGIECAWY

-1064 GYATAVV
+1064 GYATAMV

-1148 RTLYMKLNNSIRTL
+1148 RTLYMKLNNNIRTL

-1184 TVHSVNFGKYNNE
+1184 TIHSINFGKYNNE

-1288 SKLPTIDN
+1288 SKLLTIDN

-1302 TVTWSGEDLDKFNS
+1302 TVTW
-1316 LTIYAED
+1316 
-1323 SNNEVYPLYKTENVN
+1323 
-1338 DIKSK
+1338 
-1343 SANITMPENM
+1343 
-1353 PSGEYTVKVVATT
+1353 
-1366 TDESAN
+1366 
-1372 PVVTTDKK
+1372 
-1380 LNYTNPSQPSAPTF
+1380 
-1394 NVALGG
+1394 
-1400 DYSIDLTGI
+1400 
-1409 NQDNYDGY
+1409 
-1417 KVSIYEVQDGKNV
+1417 
-1430 PTVFDNMTV
+1430 
-1439 SGSDVIT
+1439 
-1446 VGGQYTK
+1446 
-1453 TVTVDKNGNIVNEND
+1453 
-1468 LTEDEKKDIK
+1468 
-1478 TQTEQVGLVS
+1478 
-1488 GKQYVVGL
+1488 
-1496 KGYKNTSSGGQ
+1496 
-1507 IVSAETLPSPV
+1507 
-1518 TMVEPKKADVT
+1518 
-1529 LKAQNAVSID
+1529 
-1539 GTDTVKSSNAVIDIV
+1539 
-1554 SDMNVSGEWSL
+1554 
-1565 DSGEMSGTVSEK
+1565 
-1577 TMSQSINLDG
+1577 
-1587 LEDGTHTITFKGE
+1587 
-1600 NDSKDGTLS
+1600 
-1609 EYMFTVD
+1609 
-1616 TLPPRLQIS
+1616 
-1625 SPNNGGF
+1625 
-1632 FEDTVTVKGISDS
+1632 
-1645 GAKVYIGAEN
+1645 
-1655 QEIQEVTVGDD
+1655 
-1666 GSFEKT
+1666 
-1672 VTLDNS
+1672 
-1678 MAYQNIVV
+1678 
-1686 YAADEIGNET
+1686 
-1696 VPVTLQLTNKALG
+1696 
-1709 NDDSVLQ
+1709 
-1716 MYIDGKECSDS
+1716 
-1727 TIKAG
+1727 
-1732 TSGQLSLK
+1732 
-1740 VKTDNRIIEINDD
+1740 
-1753 SAAANRIE
+1753 
-1761 WNVSAIE
+1761 
-1768 GAANVDENGYITTDE
+1768 
-1783 KINGVVSATVDNQNV
+1783 
-1798 YTVLGGKDS
+1798 
-1807 TDVPSEKI
+1807 
-1815 KVNASAGTARKTH
+1815 
-1828 ITINLDTAIEGMT
+1828 
-1841 ADNFVV
+1841 
-1847 LNGDKNVELT
+1847 
-1857 EVKASSD
+1857 
-1864 NKTYTLY
+1864 
-1871 GTFDTSVTYT
+1871 
-1881 VTVNLTGTTVEN
+1881 
-1893 THIIASSPLM
+1893 
-1903 IKPSSGGGGGGNSG
+1903 
-1917 NATYKITVVQS
+1917 
-1928 ENGKISPDTVTVNK
+1928 
-1942 NESKT
+1942 
-1947 FTITADEGYEI
+1947 
-1958 EDVIVNGESVGK
+1958 
-1970 VSEYTFEK
+1970 
-1978 VNAKAEITA
+1978 
-1987 KFKKIDAVPNPS
+1987 
-1999 DKPEPT
+1999 
-2005 DWNNPFVDVSNND
+2005 
-2018 WFYNSVKYAY
+2018 
-2028 ENGLM
+2028 
-2033 YGVSNTE
+2033 
-2040 FAPDGDVTR
+2040 
-2049 AMFVTVLYRTEGEPY
+2049 
-2064 AENSS
+2064 
-2069 FVDVASDSYYANAVA
+2069 
-2084 WAEENKIVSG
+2084 
-2094 VSDTEFAPDM
+2094 
-2104 SITREQMAAIIYR
+2104 
-2117 YAEYKN
+2117 
-2123 CDITVN
+2123 
-2129 ETANY
+2129 
-2134 VDSDSVSDY
+2134 
-2143 ARNAVDWLSEQEIMS
+2143 
-2158 GNTDGTFAPQANST
+2158 
-2172 RAQTAAV
+2172 
-2179 FMRINEKLK
+2179 

>member
-344 QTADGKNGDFSVST
+344 QTADGKNGDFSVSA

-495 LLKNKSEYDIKVK
+495 LLKNKSEYDIKVT

-575 GGSYGVVTIGV
+575 GGSYGV

-1372 PVVTTDKK
+1372 PVVITDKK

-1488 GKQYVVGL
+1488 GK
-1496 KGYKNTSSGGQ
+1496 
-1507 IVSAETLPSPV
+1507 
-1518 TMVEPKKADVT
+1518 
-1529 LKAQNAVSID
+1529 
-1539 GTDTVKSSNAVIDIV
+1539 
-1554 SDMNVSGEWSL
+1554 
-1565 DSGEMSGTVSEK
+1565 
-1577 TMSQSINLDG
+1577 
-1587 LEDGTHTITFKGE
+1587 
-1600 NDSKDGTLS
+1600 
-1609 EYMFTVD
+1609 
-1616 TLPPRLQIS
+1616 
-1625 SPNNGGF
+1625 
-1632 FEDTVTVKGISDS
+1632 
-1645 GAKVYIGAEN
+1645 
-1655 QEIQEVTVGDD
+1655 
-1666 GSFEKT
+1666 
-1672 VTLDNS
+1672 
-1678 MAYQNIVV
+1678 
-1686 YAADEIGNET
+1686 
-1696 VPVTLQLTNKALG
+1696 
-1709 NDDSVLQ
+1709 
-1716 MYIDGKECSDS
+1716 
-1727 TIKAG
+1727 
-1732 TSGQLSLK
+1732 
-1740 VKTDNRIIEINDD
+1740 
-1753 SAAANRIE
+1753 
-1761 WNVSAIE
+1761 
-1768 GAANVDENGYITTDE
+1768 
-1783 KINGVVSATVDNQNV
+1783 
-1798 YTVLGGKDS
+1798 
-1807 TDVPSEKI
+1807 
-1815 KVNASAGTARKTH
+1815 
-1828 ITINLDTAIEGMT
+1828 
-1841 ADNFVV
+1841 
-1847 LNGDKNVELT
+1847 
-1857 EVKASSD
+1857 
-1864 NKTYTLY
+1864 
-1871 GTFDTSVTYT
+1871 
-1881 VTVNLTGTTVEN
+1881 
-1893 THIIASSPLM
+1893 
-1903 IKPSSGGGGGGNSG
+1903 
-1917 NATYKITVVQS
+1917 
-1928 ENGKISPDTVTVNK
+1928 
-1942 NESKT
+1942 
-1947 FTITADEGYEI
+1947 
-1958 EDVIVNGESVGK
+1958 
-1970 VSEYTFEK
+1970 
-1978 VNAKAEITA
+1978 
-1987 KFKKIDAVPNPS
+1987 
-1999 DKPEPT
+1999 
-2005 DWNNPFVDVSNND
+2005 
-2018 WFYNSVKYAY
+2018 
-2028 ENGLM
+2028 
-2033 YGVSNTE
+2033 
-2040 FAPDGDVTR
+2040 
-2049 AMFVTVLYRTEGEPY
+2049 
-2064 AENSS
+2064 
-2069 FVDVASDSYYANAVA
+2069 
-2084 WAEENKIVSG
+2084 
-2094 VSDTEFAPDM
+2094 
-2104 SITREQMAAIIYR
+2104 
-2117 YAEYKN
+2117 
-2123 CDITVN
+2123 
-2129 ETANY
+2129 
-2134 VDSDSVSDY
+2134 
-2143 ARNAVDWLSEQEIMS
+2143 
-2158 GNTDGTFAPQANST
+2158 
-2172 RAQTAAV
+2172 
-2179 FMRINEKLK
+2179 

>member
-91 KRGDEVKDYIF
+91 KRGNEVKDYIF

-298 GEGNTVATNYGIY
+298 GEGDTVATNYGIY

-575 GGSYGVVTIGV
+575 GGSYGVVTI
-586 VTIEKDGD
+586 EKDGD

-606 EYSDEVPN
+606 EYSDEVTN

-671 VENVG
+671 VENIG

-1064 GYATAVV
+1064 GYATAMV

-1243 ANAMLNWNEDTK
+1243 ANAMLNGNEETK
-1255 KATVTITVT
+1255 KATV
-1264 DENYFNKALQLKT
+1264 
-1277 GIASSVTIYAL
+1277 
-1288 SKLPTIDN
+1288 P
-1296 AVLNNN
+1296 
-1302 TVTWSGEDLDKFNS
+1302 
-1316 LTIYAED
+1316 
-1323 SNNEVYPLYKTENVN
+1323 
-1338 DIKSK
+1338 
-1343 SANITMPENM
+1343 
-1353 PSGEYTVKVVATT
+1353 
-1366 TDESAN
+1366 
-1372 PVVTTDKK
+1372 
-1380 LNYTNPSQPSAPTF
+1380 
-1394 NVALGG
+1394 
-1400 DYSIDLTGI
+1400 
-1409 NQDNYDGY
+1409 
-1417 KVSIYEVQDGKNV
+1417 
-1430 PTVFDNMTV
+1430 
-1439 SGSDVIT
+1439 
-1446 VGGQYTK
+1446 
-1453 TVTVDKNGNIVNEND
+1453 
-1468 LTEDEKKDIK
+1468 
-1478 TQTEQVGLVS
+1478 
-1488 GKQYVVGL
+1488 
-1496 KGYKNTSSGGQ
+1496 
-1507 IVSAETLPSPV
+1507 
-1518 TMVEPKKADVT
+1518 
-1529 LKAQNAVSID
+1529 
-1539 GTDTVKSSNAVIDIV
+1539 
-1554 SDMNVSGEWSL
+1554 
-1565 DSGEMSGTVSEK
+1565 
-1577 TMSQSINLDG
+1577 
-1587 LEDGTHTITFKGE
+1587 
-1600 NDSKDGTLS
+1600 
-1609 EYMFTVD
+1609 
-1616 TLPPRLQIS
+1616 
-1625 SPNNGGF
+1625 
-1632 FEDTVTVKGISDS
+1632 
-1645 GAKVYIGAEN
+1645 
-1655 QEIQEVTVGDD
+1655 
-1666 GSFEKT
+1666 
-1672 VTLDNS
+1672 
-1678 MAYQNIVV
+1678 
-1686 YAADEIGNET
+1686 
-1696 VPVTLQLTNKALG
+1696 
-1709 NDDSVLQ
+1709 
-1716 MYIDGKECSDS
+1716 
-1727 TIKAG
+1727 
-1732 TSGQLSLK
+1732 
-1740 VKTDNRIIEINDD
+1740 
-1753 SAAANRIE
+1753 
-1761 WNVSAIE
+1761 
-1768 GAANVDENGYITTDE
+1768 
-1783 KINGVVSATVDNQNV
+1783 
-1798 YTVLGGKDS
+1798 
-1807 TDVPSEKI
+1807 
-1815 KVNASAGTARKTH
+1815 
-1828 ITINLDTAIEGMT
+1828 
-1841 ADNFVV
+1841 
-1847 LNGDKNVELT
+1847 
-1857 EVKASSD
+1857 
-1864 NKTYTLY
+1864 
-1871 GTFDTSVTYT
+1871 
-1881 VTVNLTGTTVEN
+1881 
-1893 THIIASSPLM
+1893 
-1903 IKPSSGGGGGGNSG
+1903 
-1917 NATYKITVVQS
+1917 
-1928 ENGKISPDTVTVNK
+1928 
-1942 NESKT
+1942 
-1947 FTITADEGYEI
+1947 
-1958 EDVIVNGESVGK
+1958 
-1970 VSEYTFEK
+1970 
-1978 VNAKAEITA
+1978 
-1987 KFKKIDAVPNPS
+1987 
-1999 DKPEPT
+1999 
-2005 DWNNPFVDVSNND
+2005 
-2018 WFYNSVKYAY
+2018 
-2028 ENGLM
+2028 
-2033 YGVSNTE
+2033 
-2040 FAPDGDVTR
+2040 
-2049 AMFVTVLYRTEGEPY
+2049 
-2064 AENSS
+2064 
-2069 FVDVASDSYYANAVA
+2069 
-2084 WAEENKIVSG
+2084 
-2094 VSDTEFAPDM
+2094 
-2104 SITREQMAAIIYR
+2104 
-2117 YAEYKN
+2117 
-2123 CDITVN
+2123 
-2129 ETANY
+2129 
-2134 VDSDSVSDY
+2134 
-2143 ARNAVDWLSEQEIMS
+2143 
-2158 GNTDGTFAPQANST
+2158 
-2172 RAQTAAV
+2172 
-2179 FMRINEKLK
+2179 

>member
-91 KRGDEVKDYIF
+91 KRGDEIKDYIF

-165 SADSVQARVMLDTAL
+165 NADSVQARVMLDTAL

-495 LLKNKSEYDIKVK
+495 LLKNKSEYDIKVT

-575 GGSYGVVTIGV
+575 GGSYGV

-1008 VNVAGI
+1008 VNVVGI

-1316 LTIYAED
+1316 LTI
-1323 SNNEVYPLYKTENVN
+1323 
-1338 DIKSK
+1338 
-1343 SANITMPENM
+1343 M
-1353 PSGEYTVKVVATT
+1353 
-1366 TDESAN
+1366 
-1372 PVVTTDKK
+1372 
-1380 LNYTNPSQPSAPTF
+1380 Q
-1394 NVALGG
+1394 
-1400 DYSIDLTGI
+1400 
-1409 NQDNYDGY
+1409 
-1417 KVSIYEVQDGKNV
+1417 
-1430 PTVFDNMTV
+1430 
-1439 SGSDVIT
+1439 
-1446 VGGQYTK
+1446 
-1453 TVTVDKNGNIVNEND
+1453 
-1468 LTEDEKKDIK
+1468 
-1478 TQTEQVGLVS
+1478 
-1488 GKQYVVGL
+1488 
-1496 KGYKNTSSGGQ
+1496 
-1507 IVSAETLPSPV
+1507 
-1518 TMVEPKKADVT
+1518 
-1529 LKAQNAVSID
+1529 
-1539 GTDTVKSSNAVIDIV
+1539 
-1554 SDMNVSGEWSL
+1554 
-1565 DSGEMSGTVSEK
+1565 
-1577 TMSQSINLDG
+1577 
-1587 LEDGTHTITFKGE
+1587 
-1600 NDSKDGTLS
+1600 
-1609 EYMFTVD
+1609 
-1616 TLPPRLQIS
+1616 R
-1625 SPNNGGF
+1625 
-1632 FEDTVTVKGISDS
+1632 
-1645 GAKVYIGAEN
+1645 
-1655 QEIQEVTVGDD
+1655 
-1666 GSFEKT
+1666 
-1672 VTLDNS
+1672 
-1678 MAYQNIVV
+1678 
-1686 YAADEIGNET
+1686 
-1696 VPVTLQLTNKALG
+1696 
-1709 NDDSVLQ
+1709 
-1716 MYIDGKECSDS
+1716 
-1727 TIKAG
+1727 
-1732 TSGQLSLK
+1732 
-1740 VKTDNRIIEINDD
+1740 
-1753 SAAANRIE
+1753 
-1761 WNVSAIE
+1761 
-1768 GAANVDENGYITTDE
+1768 
-1783 KINGVVSATVDNQNV
+1783 
-1798 YTVLGGKDS
+1798 
-1807 TDVPSEKI
+1807 
-1815 KVNASAGTARKTH
+1815 
-1828 ITINLDTAIEGMT
+1828 TAIT
-1841 ADNFVV
+1841 
-1847 LNGDKNVELT
+1847 
-1857 EVKASSD
+1857 
-1864 NKTYTLY
+1864 
-1871 GTFDTSVTYT
+1871 
-1881 VTVNLTGTTVEN
+1881 
-1893 THIIASSPLM
+1893 
-1903 IKPSSGGGGGGNSG
+1903 
-1917 NATYKITVVQS
+1917 
-1928 ENGKISPDTVTVNK
+1928 
-1942 NESKT
+1942 
-1947 FTITADEGYEI
+1947 
-1958 EDVIVNGESVGK
+1958 
-1970 VSEYTFEK
+1970 
-1978 VNAKAEITA
+1978 
-1987 KFKKIDAVPNPS
+1987 KFIRCTKQK
-1999 DKPEPT
+1999 
-2005 DWNNPFVDVSNND
+2005 
-2018 WFYNSVKYAY
+2018 
-2028 ENGLM
+2028 M
-2033 YGVSNTE
+2033 
-2040 FAPDGDVTR
+2040 
-2049 AMFVTVLYRTEGEPY
+2049 
-2064 AENSS
+2064 
-2069 FVDVASDSYYANAVA
+2069 
-2084 WAEENKIVSG
+2084 
-2094 VSDTEFAPDM
+2094 
-2104 SITREQMAAIIYR
+2104 
-2117 YAEYKN
+2117 
-2123 CDITVN
+2123 
-2129 ETANY
+2129 
-2134 VDSDSVSDY
+2134 
-2143 ARNAVDWLSEQEIMS
+2143 
-2158 GNTDGTFAPQANST
+2158 
-2172 RAQTAAV
+2172 
-2179 FMRINEKLK
+2179 

>member
-128 WSVDGLTFTQ
+128 WNVDGLTFTQ

-470 FISTAPEIVYNRG
+470 FISTAPEIIYNRG

-495 LLKNKSEYDIKVK
+495 LLKNKSEYDIKVT

-575 GGSYGVVTIGV
+575 GGSYGV

-995 SISPRDLSIALSD
+995 SISPRDLSIALSE

-1064 GYATAVV
+1064 GYATAMV

-1184 TVHSVNFGKYNNE
+1184 TIHSINFGKYNNE

-1453 TVTVDKNGNIVNEND
+1453 TVTVDKNGNIVNKND

-1478 TQTEQVGLVS
+1478 TQSEQVGLVS

-1507 IVSAETLPSPV
+1507 IVSAETLSSPV

-1539 GTDTVKSSNAVIDIV
+1539 GTDTVKSSNAVIDLV

-1587 LEDGTHTITFKGE
+1587 LEDGTHIITFKGE

-1807 TDVPSEKI
+1807 TDIPSEKI

-1917 NATYKITVVQS
+1917 NVTYKITVVQS

-1987 KFKKIDAVPNPS
+1987 KFKKIDAEPNPTAE
-1999 DKPEPT
+1999 PEPT
-2005 DWNNPFVDVSNND
+2005 DWDNPFVDVSNND

-2033 YGVSNTE
+2033 YGVSDTE

-2104 SITREQMAAIIYR
+2104 SITREQMAAIVYR

-2134 VDSDSVSDY
+2134 VDSDSISDY

>member
-470 FISTAPEIVYNRG
+470 FISTAPEIIYNRG

-495 LLKNKSEYDIKVK
+495 LLKNKSEYDIKVT

-575 GGSYGVVTIGV
+575 GGSYGV

-1064 GYATAVV
+1064 GYATAMV

-1184 TVHSVNFGKYNNE
+1184 TIHSINFGKYNNE

-1353 PSGEYTVKVVATT
+1353 SSGEYTVKVVATT

-1507 IVSAETLPSPV
+1507 IVSAETLSSPV

-1539 GTDTVKSSNAVIDIV
+1539 GTDTVKSSNAVIDLV

-1587 LEDGTHTITFKGE
+1587 LEDGTHIITFKGE

-1616 TLPPRLQIS
+1616 TLPPRLQIG

-1655 QEIQEVTVGDD
+1655 QEIQEVTAGDD

-1709 NDDSVLQ
+1709 
-1716 MYIDGKECSDS
+1716 
-1727 TIKAG
+1727 
-1732 TSGQLSLK
+1732 
-1740 VKTDNRIIEINDD
+1740 NDD

-1807 TDVPSEKI
+1807 TDIPSEKI

-1881 VTVNLTGTTVEN
+1881 VTVNLTGTMVEN
-1893 THIIASSPLM
+1893 THIIASGPLM

-1917 NATYKITVVQS
+1917 NVTYKITVVQS

-2033 YGVSNTE
+2033 YGVSDTE

-2104 SITREQMAAIIYR
+2104 SITREQMAAIVYR

-2134 VDSDSVSDY
+2134 VDSDSISDY

-2179 FMRINEKLK
+2179 FMRINEKFK

>member
-91 KRGDEVKDYIF
+91 KRGNEVKDYIF

-495 LLKNKSEYDIKVK
+495 LLKNKSEYDIKVT

-575 GGSYGVVTIGV
+575 GGSYGV

-1148 RTLYMKLNNSIRTL
+1148 RTLYMKLNNNIRTL

-1184 TVHSVNFGKYNNE
+1184 TIHSINFGKYNNE
-1197 NGILTISYD
+1197 NEILTISYD

-1478 TQTEQVGLVS
+1478 TQSEQVGLVR
-1488 GKQYVVGL
+1488 G
-1496 KGYKNTSSGGQ
+1496 SSMQ
-1507 IVSAETLPSPV
+1507 
-1518 TMVEPKKADVT
+1518 
-1529 LKAQNAVSID
+1529 
-1539 GTDTVKSSNAVIDIV
+1539 
-1554 SDMNVSGEWSL
+1554 
-1565 DSGEMSGTVSEK
+1565 
-1577 TMSQSINLDG
+1577 
-1587 LEDGTHTITFKGE
+1587 
-1600 NDSKDGTLS
+1600 
-1609 EYMFTVD
+1609 
-1616 TLPPRLQIS
+1616 
-1625 SPNNGGF
+1625 
-1632 FEDTVTVKGISDS
+1632 
-1645 GAKVYIGAEN
+1645 
-1655 QEIQEVTVGDD
+1655 
-1666 GSFEKT
+1666 
-1672 VTLDNS
+1672 
-1678 MAYQNIVV
+1678 
-1686 YAADEIGNET
+1686 
-1696 VPVTLQLTNKALG
+1696 
-1709 NDDSVLQ
+1709 
-1716 MYIDGKECSDS
+1716 
-1727 TIKAG
+1727 
-1732 TSGQLSLK
+1732 
-1740 VKTDNRIIEINDD
+1740 
-1753 SAAANRIE
+1753 
-1761 WNVSAIE
+1761 
-1768 GAANVDENGYITTDE
+1768 
-1783 KINGVVSATVDNQNV
+1783 
-1798 YTVLGGKDS
+1798 
-1807 TDVPSEKI
+1807 
-1815 KVNASAGTARKTH
+1815 
-1828 ITINLDTAIEGMT
+1828 
-1841 ADNFVV
+1841 
-1847 LNGDKNVELT
+1847 
-1857 EVKASSD
+1857 
-1864 NKTYTLY
+1864 
-1871 GTFDTSVTYT
+1871 
-1881 VTVNLTGTTVEN
+1881 
-1893 THIIASSPLM
+1893 
-1903 IKPSSGGGGGGNSG
+1903 
-1917 NATYKITVVQS
+1917 
-1928 ENGKISPDTVTVNK
+1928 
-1942 NESKT
+1942 
-1947 FTITADEGYEI
+1947 
-1958 EDVIVNGESVGK
+1958 
-1970 VSEYTFEK
+1970 
-1978 VNAKAEITA
+1978 
-1987 KFKKIDAVPNPS
+1987 
-1999 DKPEPT
+1999 
-2005 DWNNPFVDVSNND
+2005 
-2018 WFYNSVKYAY
+2018 
-2028 ENGLM
+2028 
-2033 YGVSNTE
+2033 
-2040 FAPDGDVTR
+2040 
-2049 AMFVTVLYRTEGEPY
+2049 
-2064 AENSS
+2064 
-2069 FVDVASDSYYANAVA
+2069 
-2084 WAEENKIVSG
+2084 
-2094 VSDTEFAPDM
+2094 
-2104 SITREQMAAIIYR
+2104 
-2117 YAEYKN
+2117 
-2123 CDITVN
+2123 
-2129 ETANY
+2129 
-2134 VDSDSVSDY
+2134 
-2143 ARNAVDWLSEQEIMS
+2143 
-2158 GNTDGTFAPQANST
+2158 
-2172 RAQTAAV
+2172 
-2179 FMRINEKLK
+2179 

>member
-495 LLKNKSEYDIKVK
+495 LLKNKSEYDIKVT

-575 GGSYGVVTIGV
+575 GGSYGV

-1372 PVVTTDKK
+1372 PVVITDKK

-1496 KGYKNTSSGGQ
+1496 KGYKNTS
-1507 IVSAETLPSPV
+1507 
-1518 TMVEPKKADVT
+1518 
-1529 LKAQNAVSID
+1529 
-1539 GTDTVKSSNAVIDIV
+1539 
-1554 SDMNVSGEWSL
+1554 
-1565 DSGEMSGTVSEK
+1565 
-1577 TMSQSINLDG
+1577 
-1587 LEDGTHTITFKGE
+1587 
-1600 NDSKDGTLS
+1600 
-1609 EYMFTVD
+1609 
-1616 TLPPRLQIS
+1616 
-1625 SPNNGGF
+1625 
-1632 FEDTVTVKGISDS
+1632 
-1645 GAKVYIGAEN
+1645 
-1655 QEIQEVTVGDD
+1655 
-1666 GSFEKT
+1666 
-1672 VTLDNS
+1672 
-1678 MAYQNIVV
+1678 
-1686 YAADEIGNET
+1686 
-1696 VPVTLQLTNKALG
+1696 
-1709 NDDSVLQ
+1709 
-1716 MYIDGKECSDS
+1716 
-1727 TIKAG
+1727 
-1732 TSGQLSLK
+1732 
-1740 VKTDNRIIEINDD
+1740 
-1753 SAAANRIE
+1753 
-1761 WNVSAIE
+1761 
-1768 GAANVDENGYITTDE
+1768 
-1783 KINGVVSATVDNQNV
+1783 
-1798 YTVLGGKDS
+1798 
-1807 TDVPSEKI
+1807 
-1815 KVNASAGTARKTH
+1815 
-1828 ITINLDTAIEGMT
+1828 
-1841 ADNFVV
+1841 
-1847 LNGDKNVELT
+1847 
-1857 EVKASSD
+1857 
-1864 NKTYTLY
+1864 
-1871 GTFDTSVTYT
+1871 
-1881 VTVNLTGTTVEN
+1881 
-1893 THIIASSPLM
+1893 
-1903 IKPSSGGGGGGNSG
+1903 
-1917 NATYKITVVQS
+1917 
-1928 ENGKISPDTVTVNK
+1928 
-1942 NESKT
+1942 
-1947 FTITADEGYEI
+1947 
-1958 EDVIVNGESVGK
+1958 
-1970 VSEYTFEK
+1970 
-1978 VNAKAEITA
+1978 
-1987 KFKKIDAVPNPS
+1987 
-1999 DKPEPT
+1999 
-2005 DWNNPFVDVSNND
+2005 
-2018 WFYNSVKYAY
+2018 
-2028 ENGLM
+2028 
-2033 YGVSNTE
+2033 
-2040 FAPDGDVTR
+2040 
-2049 AMFVTVLYRTEGEPY
+2049 
-2064 AENSS
+2064 
-2069 FVDVASDSYYANAVA
+2069 
-2084 WAEENKIVSG
+2084 
-2094 VSDTEFAPDM
+2094 
-2104 SITREQMAAIIYR
+2104 
-2117 YAEYKN
+2117 
-2123 CDITVN
+2123 
-2129 ETANY
+2129 
-2134 VDSDSVSDY
+2134 
-2143 ARNAVDWLSEQEIMS
+2143 
-2158 GNTDGTFAPQANST
+2158 
-2172 RAQTAAV
+2172 
-2179 FMRINEKLK
+2179 

>member
-344 QTADGKNGDFSVST
+344 QTADGKNGDFSMST

-470 FISTAPEIVYNRG
+470 FISTAPEIIYNRG

-495 LLKNKSEYDIKVK
+495 LLKNKSEYDIKVT

-575 GGSYGVVTIGV
+575 GGSYGV

-1014 TLIDYAGIECAWY
+1014 TLIDYVGIECAWY

-1064 GYATAVV
+1064 GYATAMV

-1148 RTLYMKLNNSIRTL
+1148 RTLYMKLNNNIRTL
-1162 ASTDDISLFGSNG
+1162 ASTDDISLF
-1175 ATVSSLAGK
+1175 
-1184 TVHSVNFGKYNNE
+1184 
-1197 NGILTISYD
+1197 
-1206 APSQLI
+1206 
-1212 AETYAKNIEMENYP
+1212 
-1226 IVWSDS
+1226 
-1232 SKTADD
+1232 
-1238 TANAN
+1238 
-1243 ANAMLNWNEDTK
+1243 
-1255 KATVTITVT
+1255 
-1264 DENYFNKALQLKT
+1264 
-1277 GIASSVTIYAL
+1277 
-1288 SKLPTIDN
+1288 
-1296 AVLNNN
+1296 
-1302 TVTWSGEDLDKFNS
+1302 
-1316 LTIYAED
+1316 
-1323 SNNEVYPLYKTENVN
+1323 
-1338 DIKSK
+1338 
-1343 SANITMPENM
+1343 
-1353 PSGEYTVKVVATT
+1353 
-1366 TDESAN
+1366 
-1372 PVVTTDKK
+1372 
-1380 LNYTNPSQPSAPTF
+1380 
-1394 NVALGG
+1394 
-1400 DYSIDLTGI
+1400 
-1409 NQDNYDGY
+1409 
-1417 KVSIYEVQDGKNV
+1417 
-1430 PTVFDNMTV
+1430 
-1439 SGSDVIT
+1439 
-1446 VGGQYTK
+1446 
-1453 TVTVDKNGNIVNEND
+1453 
-1468 LTEDEKKDIK
+1468 
-1478 TQTEQVGLVS
+1478 
-1488 GKQYVVGL
+1488 
-1496 KGYKNTSSGGQ
+1496 
-1507 IVSAETLPSPV
+1507 
-1518 TMVEPKKADVT
+1518 
-1529 LKAQNAVSID
+1529 
-1539 GTDTVKSSNAVIDIV
+1539 
-1554 SDMNVSGEWSL
+1554 
-1565 DSGEMSGTVSEK
+1565 
-1577 TMSQSINLDG
+1577 
-1587 LEDGTHTITFKGE
+1587 
-1600 NDSKDGTLS
+1600 
-1609 EYMFTVD
+1609 
-1616 TLPPRLQIS
+1616 
-1625 SPNNGGF
+1625 
-1632 FEDTVTVKGISDS
+1632 
-1645 GAKVYIGAEN
+1645 
-1655 QEIQEVTVGDD
+1655 
-1666 GSFEKT
+1666 
-1672 VTLDNS
+1672 
-1678 MAYQNIVV
+1678 
-1686 YAADEIGNET
+1686 
-1696 VPVTLQLTNKALG
+1696 
-1709 NDDSVLQ
+1709 
-1716 MYIDGKECSDS
+1716 
-1727 TIKAG
+1727 
-1732 TSGQLSLK
+1732 
-1740 VKTDNRIIEINDD
+1740 
-1753 SAAANRIE
+1753 
-1761 WNVSAIE
+1761 
-1768 GAANVDENGYITTDE
+1768 
-1783 KINGVVSATVDNQNV
+1783 
-1798 YTVLGGKDS
+1798 
-1807 TDVPSEKI
+1807 
-1815 KVNASAGTARKTH
+1815 AR
-1828 ITINLDTAIEGMT
+1828 D
-1841 ADNFVV
+1841 
-1847 LNGDKNVELT
+1847 
-1857 EVKASSD
+1857 
-1864 NKTYTLY
+1864 
-1871 GTFDTSVTYT
+1871 
-1881 VTVNLTGTTVEN
+1881 
-1893 THIIASSPLM
+1893 
-1903 IKPSSGGGGGGNSG
+1903 
-1917 NATYKITVVQS
+1917 
-1928 ENGKISPDTVTVNK
+1928 
-1942 NESKT
+1942 
-1947 FTITADEGYEI
+1947 
-1958 EDVIVNGESVGK
+1958 
-1970 VSEYTFEK
+1970 
-1978 VNAKAEITA
+1978 
-1987 KFKKIDAVPNPS
+1987 
-1999 DKPEPT
+1999 
-2005 DWNNPFVDVSNND
+2005 
-2018 WFYNSVKYAY
+2018 
-2028 ENGLM
+2028 
-2033 YGVSNTE
+2033 
-2040 FAPDGDVTR
+2040 R
-2049 AMFVTVLYRTEGEPY
+2049 
-2064 AENSS
+2064 
-2069 FVDVASDSYYANAVA
+2069 
-2084 WAEENKIVSG
+2084 
-2094 VSDTEFAPDM
+2094 
-2104 SITREQMAAIIYR
+2104 
-2117 YAEYKN
+2117 
-2123 CDITVN
+2123 
-2129 ETANY
+2129 
-2134 VDSDSVSDY
+2134 
-2143 ARNAVDWLSEQEIMS
+2143 
-2158 GNTDGTFAPQANST
+2158 
-2172 RAQTAAV
+2172 
-2179 FMRINEKLK
+2179 

>member
-15 TAMIFGIMPIGAFAE
+15 TAMIFDIMPIGAFAE

-91 KRGDEVKDYIF
+91 KRGDEIKDYIF

-165 SADSVQARVMLDTAL
+165 NADSVQARVMLDTAL

-238 NNKIVAPYQIAFGH
+238 NNKIVVPYQIAFGH

-495 LLKNKSEYDIKVK
+495 LLKNKSEYDIKVT

-575 GGSYGVVTIGV
+575 GGSYGV

-816 LKMASSNYT
+816 LKMASSKYT

-1302 TVTWSGEDLDKFNS
+1302 TVTWS
-1316 LTIYAED
+1316 D

-1343 SANITMPENM
+1343 SANIIMPENM

-1409 NQDNYDGY
+1409 NQYNYDGY

-1453 TVTVDKNGNIVNEND
+1453 TVTVDKNGNIVNKND

-1507 IVSAETLPSPV
+1507 IVSAETLSSPV

-1539 GTDTVKSSNAVIDIV
+1539 GTDTVKSSNAVIDLV

-1587 LEDGTHTITFKGE
+1587 LEDGTHIITFKGE

-1807 TDVPSEKI
+1807 TDIPSEKI

-1917 NATYKITVVQS
+1917 TVTYKITVVQS

-2028 ENGLM
+2028 ENGLI

>member
-1 MLQRLKKIISALTV
+1 MLQRLKKFISALTV

-495 LLKNKSEYDIKVK
+495 LLKNKSEYDIKVT

-575 GGSYGVVTIGV
+575 GGSYGV

-671 VENVG
+671 VENIG

-1008 VNVAGI
+1008 VNIAGI

-1277 GIASSVTIYAL
+1277 GIVSSVTIYAL

-1353 PSGEYTVKVVATT
+1353 PSGEYTVKLLRQRQTKV
-1366 TDESAN
+1366 
-1372 PVVTTDKK
+1372 
-1380 LNYTNPSQPSAPTF
+1380 
-1394 NVALGG
+1394 
-1400 DYSIDLTGI
+1400 LT
-1409 NQDNYDGY
+1409 
-1417 KVSIYEVQDGKNV
+1417 
-1430 PTVFDNMTV
+1430 
-1439 SGSDVIT
+1439 
-1446 VGGQYTK
+1446 
-1453 TVTVDKNGNIVNEND
+1453 
-1468 LTEDEKKDIK
+1468 L
-1478 TQTEQVGLVS
+1478 L
-1488 GKQYVVGL
+1488 
-1496 KGYKNTSSGGQ
+1496 
-1507 IVSAETLPSPV
+1507 
-1518 TMVEPKKADVT
+1518 
-1529 LKAQNAVSID
+1529 
-1539 GTDTVKSSNAVIDIV
+1539 
-1554 SDMNVSGEWSL
+1554 
-1565 DSGEMSGTVSEK
+1565 
-1577 TMSQSINLDG
+1577 
-1587 LEDGTHTITFKGE
+1587 
-1600 NDSKDGTLS
+1600 
-1609 EYMFTVD
+1609 
-1616 TLPPRLQIS
+1616 
-1625 SPNNGGF
+1625 
-1632 FEDTVTVKGISDS
+1632 
-1645 GAKVYIGAEN
+1645 
-1655 QEIQEVTVGDD
+1655 
-1666 GSFEKT
+1666 
-1672 VTLDNS
+1672 
-1678 MAYQNIVV
+1678 
-1686 YAADEIGNET
+1686 
-1696 VPVTLQLTNKALG
+1696 
-1709 NDDSVLQ
+1709 
-1716 MYIDGKECSDS
+1716 
-1727 TIKAG
+1727 
-1732 TSGQLSLK
+1732 
-1740 VKTDNRIIEINDD
+1740 
-1753 SAAANRIE
+1753 
-1761 WNVSAIE
+1761 
-1768 GAANVDENGYITTDE
+1768 
-1783 KINGVVSATVDNQNV
+1783 
-1798 YTVLGGKDS
+1798 
-1807 TDVPSEKI
+1807 
-1815 KVNASAGTARKTH
+1815 
-1828 ITINLDTAIEGMT
+1828 
-1841 ADNFVV
+1841 
-1847 LNGDKNVELT
+1847 
-1857 EVKASSD
+1857 
-1864 NKTYTLY
+1864 
-1871 GTFDTSVTYT
+1871 
-1881 VTVNLTGTTVEN
+1881 
-1893 THIIASSPLM
+1893 
-1903 IKPSSGGGGGGNSG
+1903 
-1917 NATYKITVVQS
+1917 
-1928 ENGKISPDTVTVNK
+1928 
-1942 NESKT
+1942 
-1947 FTITADEGYEI
+1947 
-1958 EDVIVNGESVGK
+1958 
-1970 VSEYTFEK
+1970 
-1978 VNAKAEITA
+1978 
-1987 KFKKIDAVPNPS
+1987 
-1999 DKPEPT
+1999 
-2005 DWNNPFVDVSNND
+2005 
-2018 WFYNSVKYAY
+2018 
-2028 ENGLM
+2028 
-2033 YGVSNTE
+2033 
-2040 FAPDGDVTR
+2040 
-2049 AMFVTVLYRTEGEPY
+2049 
-2064 AENSS
+2064 
-2069 FVDVASDSYYANAVA
+2069 
-2084 WAEENKIVSG
+2084 
-2094 VSDTEFAPDM
+2094 
-2104 SITREQMAAIIYR
+2104 
-2117 YAEYKN
+2117 
-2123 CDITVN
+2123 
-2129 ETANY
+2129 
-2134 VDSDSVSDY
+2134 
-2143 ARNAVDWLSEQEIMS
+2143 
-2158 GNTDGTFAPQANST
+2158 
-2172 RAQTAAV
+2172 
-2179 FMRINEKLK
+2179 

>member
-1 MLQRLKKIISALTV
+1 
-15 TAMIFGIMPIGAFAE
+15 
-30 NLNKADY
+30 
-37 EELNDGYLK
+37 
-46 VVVSA
+46 
-51 KNGGFLID
+51 
-59 TVEGDKLNKADDNK
+59 
-73 YLLFPDENYDTSY
+73 
-86 TSFRV
+86 
-91 KRGDEVKDYIF
+91 
-102 GRKYGFLGKDSSDVT
+102 
-117 LVKNSDNIVAT
+117 
-128 WSVDGLTFTQ
+128 
-138 TVTLANTKSALHGMA
+138 
-153 SISYGV
+153 
-159 KSTDGR
+159 
-165 SADSVQARVMLDTAL
+165 MLDTAL

-495 LLKNKSEYDIKVK
+495 LLKNKSEYDIKVT

-575 GGSYGVVTIGV
+575 GGSYGV

-1055 KVKDKYFWE
+1055 KVKDKYCLLYTSFAVDSCNNVTE
-1064 GYATAVV
+1064 IPLVADNLGEAPQPHLQKVV
-1071 SIPKKIPIFGGIEI
+1071 SGDMQTVKVYLIPPEDSDFTNLVMTNDNAKQETSDGEYNGLYYIE
-1085 GSADL
+1085 
-1090 GVNAEKIWGALH
+1090 
-1102 VLKIDA
+1102 
-1108 GVTYYWGGDVDFAF
+1108 VTG
-1122 GKYDAPEPTIELS
+1122 
-1135 AEGIPVYY
+1135 
-1143 DEKTD
+1143 
-1148 RTLYMKLNNSIRTL
+1148 
-1162 ASTDDISLFGSNG
+1162 
-1175 ATVSSLAGK
+1175 
-1184 TVHSVNFGKYNNE
+1184 NE
-1197 NGILTISYD
+1197 NIVINY
-1206 APSQLI
+1206 
-1212 AETYAKNIEMENYP
+1212 TYTYKGENE
-1226 IVWSDS
+1226 SGE
-1232 SKTADD
+1232 
-1238 TANAN
+1238 
-1243 ANAMLNWNEDTK
+1243 L
-1255 KATVTITVT
+1255 KATVT
-1264 DENYFNKALQLKT
+1264 E
-1277 GIASSVTIYAL
+1277 
-1288 SKLPTIDN
+1288 IDN
-1296 AVLNNN
+1296 
-1302 TVTWSGEDLDKFNS
+1302 
-1316 LTIYAED
+1316 
-1323 SNNEVYPLYKTENVN
+1323 
-1338 DIKSK
+1338 
-1343 SANITMPENM
+1343 
-1353 PSGEYTVKVVATT
+1353 
-1366 TDESAN
+1366 
-1372 PVVTTDKK
+1372 
-1380 LNYTNPSQPSAPTF
+1380 
-1394 NVALGG
+1394 
-1400 DYSIDLTGI
+1400 
-1409 NQDNYDGY
+1409 
-1417 KVSIYEVQDGKNV
+1417 
-1430 PTVFDNMTV
+1430 
-1439 SGSDVIT
+1439 
-1446 VGGQYTK
+1446 
-1453 TVTVDKNGNIVNEND
+1453 
-1468 LTEDEKKDIK
+1468 
-1478 TQTEQVGLVS
+1478 
-1488 GKQYVVGL
+1488 
-1496 KGYKNTSSGGQ
+1496 
-1507 IVSAETLPSPV
+1507 SP
-1518 TMVEPKKADVT
+1518 
-1529 LKAQNAVSID
+1529 AVSY
-1539 GTDTVKSSNAVIDIV
+1539 THLTAAVRHLV
-1554 SDMNVSGEWSL
+1554 SDM
-1565 DSGEMSGTVSEK
+1565 TK
-1577 TMSQSINLDG
+1577 CI
-1587 LEDGTHTITFKGE
+1587 
-1600 NDSKDGTLS
+1600 
-1609 EYMFTVD
+1609 
-1616 TLPPRLQIS
+1616 
-1625 SPNNGGF
+1625 
-1632 FEDTVTVKGISDS
+1632 
-1645 GAKVYIGAEN
+1645 
-1655 QEIQEVTVGDD
+1655 
-1666 GSFEKT
+1666 
-1672 VTLDNS
+1672 
-1678 MAYQNIVV
+1678 
-1686 YAADEIGNET
+1686 
-1696 VPVTLQLTNKALG
+1696 
-1709 NDDSVLQ
+1709 
-1716 MYIDGKECSDS
+1716 
-1727 TIKAG
+1727 
-1732 TSGQLSLK
+1732 
-1740 VKTDNRIIEINDD
+1740 
-1753 SAAANRIE
+1753 
-1761 WNVSAIE
+1761 
-1768 GAANVDENGYITTDE
+1768 
-1783 KINGVVSATVDNQNV
+1783 
-1798 YTVLGGKDS
+1798 
-1807 TDVPSEKI
+1807 
-1815 KVNASAGTARKTH
+1815 
-1828 ITINLDTAIEGMT
+1828 
-1841 ADNFVV
+1841 
-1847 LNGDKNVELT
+1847 
-1857 EVKASSD
+1857 
-1864 NKTYTLY
+1864 
-1871 GTFDTSVTYT
+1871 
-1881 VTVNLTGTTVEN
+1881 
-1893 THIIASSPLM
+1893 LM
-1903 IKPSSGGGGGGNSG
+1903 ICC
-1917 NATYKITVVQS
+1917 
-1928 ENGKISPDTVTVNK
+1928 
-1942 NESKT
+1942 
-1947 FTITADEGYEI
+1947 
-1958 EDVIVNGESVGK
+1958 
-1970 VSEYTFEK
+1970 
-1978 VNAKAEITA
+1978 
-1987 KFKKIDAVPNPS
+1987 
-1999 DKPEPT
+1999 
-2005 DWNNPFVDVSNND
+2005 
-2018 WFYNSVKYAY
+2018 
-2028 ENGLM
+2028 
-2033 YGVSNTE
+2033 
-2040 FAPDGDVTR
+2040 R
-2049 AMFVTVLYRTEGEPY
+2049 CHR
-2064 AENSS
+2064 
-2069 FVDVASDSYYANAVA
+2069 
-2084 WAEENKIVSG
+2084 
-2094 VSDTEFAPDM
+2094 
-2104 SITREQMAAIIYR
+2104 
-2117 YAEYKN
+2117 
-2123 CDITVN
+2123 
-2129 ETANY
+2129 
-2134 VDSDSVSDY
+2134 
-2143 ARNAVDWLSEQEIMS
+2143 
-2158 GNTDGTFAPQANST
+2158 
-2172 RAQTAAV
+2172 
-2179 FMRINEKLK
+2179 

>member
-470 FISTAPEIVYNRG
+470 FISTAPEIIYNRG

-495 LLKNKSEYDIKVK
+495 LLKNKSEYDIKVT

-518 SAENFILDTENNTAD
+518 SAENFILDTENNMAD

-575 GGSYGVVTIGV
+575 GGSYGV

-1064 GYATAVV
+1064 GYATAMV

-1184 TVHSVNFGKYNNE
+1184 TIHSINFGKYNNE

-1353 PSGEYTVKVVATT
+1353 SSGEYTVKVVATT

-1488 GKQYVVGL
+1488 GK
-1496 KGYKNTSSGGQ
+1496 
-1507 IVSAETLPSPV
+1507 
-1518 TMVEPKKADVT
+1518 
-1529 LKAQNAVSID
+1529 
-1539 GTDTVKSSNAVIDIV
+1539 
-1554 SDMNVSGEWSL
+1554 
-1565 DSGEMSGTVSEK
+1565 
-1577 TMSQSINLDG
+1577 
-1587 LEDGTHTITFKGE
+1587 H
-1600 NDSKDGTLS
+1600 
-1609 EYMFTVD
+1609 
-1616 TLPPRLQIS
+1616 
-1625 SPNNGGF
+1625 
-1632 FEDTVTVKGISDS
+1632 
-1645 GAKVYIGAEN
+1645 
-1655 QEIQEVTVGDD
+1655 
-1666 GSFEKT
+1666 
-1672 VTLDNS
+1672 
-1678 MAYQNIVV
+1678 
-1686 YAADEIGNET
+1686 
-1696 VPVTLQLTNKALG
+1696 
-1709 NDDSVLQ
+1709 
-1716 MYIDGKECSDS
+1716 
-1727 TIKAG
+1727 
-1732 TSGQLSLK
+1732 
-1740 VKTDNRIIEINDD
+1740 
-1753 SAAANRIE
+1753 
-1761 WNVSAIE
+1761 
-1768 GAANVDENGYITTDE
+1768 
-1783 KINGVVSATVDNQNV
+1783 
-1798 YTVLGGKDS
+1798 
-1807 TDVPSEKI
+1807 
-1815 KVNASAGTARKTH
+1815 
-1828 ITINLDTAIEGMT
+1828 
-1841 ADNFVV
+1841 
-1847 LNGDKNVELT
+1847 
-1857 EVKASSD
+1857 
-1864 NKTYTLY
+1864 
-1871 GTFDTSVTYT
+1871 
-1881 VTVNLTGTTVEN
+1881 
-1893 THIIASSPLM
+1893 
-1903 IKPSSGGGGGGNSG
+1903 
-1917 NATYKITVVQS
+1917 
-1928 ENGKISPDTVTVNK
+1928 
-1942 NESKT
+1942 
-1947 FTITADEGYEI
+1947 
-1958 EDVIVNGESVGK
+1958 
-1970 VSEYTFEK
+1970 
-1978 VNAKAEITA
+1978 
-1987 KFKKIDAVPNPS
+1987 
-1999 DKPEPT
+1999 
-2005 DWNNPFVDVSNND
+2005 
-2018 WFYNSVKYAY
+2018 
-2028 ENGLM
+2028 
-2033 YGVSNTE
+2033 
-2040 FAPDGDVTR
+2040 
-2049 AMFVTVLYRTEGEPY
+2049 
-2064 AENSS
+2064 
-2069 FVDVASDSYYANAVA
+2069 
-2084 WAEENKIVSG
+2084 
-2094 VSDTEFAPDM
+2094 
-2104 SITREQMAAIIYR
+2104 
-2117 YAEYKN
+2117 
-2123 CDITVN
+2123 
-2129 ETANY
+2129 
-2134 VDSDSVSDY
+2134 
-2143 ARNAVDWLSEQEIMS
+2143 
-2158 GNTDGTFAPQANST
+2158 
-2172 RAQTAAV
+2172 
-2179 FMRINEKLK
+2179 